1 MNDHDFKIDGI
12 KIPDLLS
19 IGEEDYVSVSLSSQ
33 SPLYCGGIAI
43 GYFTI
48 TDEIKDYIKSGK
60 TDNELNIDV
69 EFLGIKIHSGV
80 LEVDEAKIYFDEDF
94 DTYKISVKLGVNTMI
109 SNIFKR
115 KGKLYHNLV
124 DII

>member
-1 MNDHDFKIDGI
+1 MNDNDFRIDSI
-12 KIPDLLS
+12 KMPDLLS
-19 IGEEDYVSVSLSSQ
+19 VGDEDYVSVSLSSQ
-33 SPLYCGGIAI
+33 SPLYSGGIAI

-48 TDEIKDYIKSGK
+48 TDEIKNYIKSGK
-60 TDNELNIDV
+60 TDNELNIGV

-94 DTYKISVKLGVNTMI
+94 DTYKIRVKLGVNTMI

-115 KGKLYHNLV
+115 KGKLYHNLA

>member
-1 MNDHDFKIDGI
+1 MNDNDFKIDSI
-12 KIPDLLS
+12 KMPDLLS
-19 IGEEDYVSVSLSSQ
+19 VGDEDYVSVSLSSQ
-33 SPLYCGGIAI
+33 SPLYSGGIAI

-48 TDEIKDYIKSGK
+48 TDEIKNYIKSGK
-60 TDNELNIDV
+60 TDNELNIGV

-94 DTYKISVKLGVNTMI
+94 DTYKIRVKLGVNTMI

-115 KGKLYHNLV
+115 KGKLYHNLA